1 MPRPRFRT
9 LAHGA
14 DARVAVWGAN
24 QEELIGNAV
33 RAAMTMTL
41 GRTPRGRSR
50 RRFPVHPWP
59 PDLSSRLVQA
69 VNEALYLLYACGEV
83 ATGFELGPF
92 EAHLL
97 TAPLPARQGLALE
110 VKAATRHDLR
120 PAHRAGRLV
129 AVLTLDI

>member
-1 MPRPRFRT
+1 MKRPRFRT

-14 DARVAVWGAN
+14 DVRVAVWGAN
-24 QEELIGNAV
+24 EEELIGNAV
-33 RAAMTMTL
+33 LAAIATAL
-41 GRTPRGRSR
+41 GKVPRISSR
-50 RRFPVHPWP
+50 RRFPVCPWP

-69 VNEALYLLYACGEV
+69 VNEALFLLYACGEV
-83 ATGFELGPF
+83 ATGFELGPY
-92 EAHLL
+92 EARLL
-97 TAPLPARQGLALE
+97 TAPLSARQGLALE